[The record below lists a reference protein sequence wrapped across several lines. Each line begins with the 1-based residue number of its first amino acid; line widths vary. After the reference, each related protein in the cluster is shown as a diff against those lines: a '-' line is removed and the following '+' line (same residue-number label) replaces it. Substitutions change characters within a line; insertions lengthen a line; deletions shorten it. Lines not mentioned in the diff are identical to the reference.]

1 MKLSTYKFPAA
12 ILAISVALFLFLPY
26 ALVIAEDT
34 GEQTQEG
41 ASAQESTSEE
51 PTEEAEP
58 EGEPVDDTDGSQG
71 GEGNTEGGD
80 AVIVTG
86 DAEAGAETENEVNT
100 NTVETNPEPD
110 TEAETTEEGTEGSL
124 VEEVPPGGSGGNS
137 GDIDA
142 TVNLENDATAS
153 TTMNVDAG
161 TGDNVASTTSGVAAV
176 LTGDAFANANVI
188 NVVNSNIIN
197 SYGFLLLL
205 NLLFGQGIFDLR
217 DLDFPDFSGEGAGG
231 SSYGCSLEG
240 CDVDGVDLTVNASS
254 TAHISNDVVVRA
266 STGGNSATGDGGAY
280 IGTGDAYAGANV
292 INVANTNIVDSNY
305 LLIGINNFGDLN
317 SDIVFPG
324 FSFFEQFLNGFNLF
338 GGTNVTATNE
348 ADVNNNIGV
357 GAETGANTAN
367 GGEGGDAVIQT
378 GDAVSGTNVINTVN
392 TNLVGGSSFYLLLQ
406 VHGSWSGE
414 IFGLPEGISWA
425 QTEDG
430 IVLFSDP
437 DGDGTAGEGG
447 GSLDVNATNQAII
460 NNNISVYALT
470 GDNKADGGDA
480 EIITGNAY
488 AGANVFNLVNTNIV
502 GRNWIMAALNIF
514 GDWNGN
520 LAFGRPDLWVGGV
533 ADAPTPSSMSQ
544 GSPITYHFT
553 VSNLG
558 DSPATKVVLNSES
571 VGGLI
576 TFPDGLSWPIGT
588 LRPGESK
595 EVTYTGNLTIP
606 PPQGDTPLT
615 LITTATSR
623 ETEDN
628 LDNNTEEL
636 TVMASNHAPEAK
648 STRSS
653 VSNLTIQKTASASTV
668 AAPGTVDYTIVVKN
682 KGGAAFN
689 ALLVDTLKNAAGE
702 EIATQTWD
710 LEKIYPGEE
719 ITVTYTMTFEAG
731 TNPGMYVNEAQVLAK
746 NTPDGNGKKRSG
758 SANSPKAVSEVLV
771 LGGEVG
777 LCEKYLFEYIRVGA
791 QNDADEVTKLQLFLR
806 NYEDFADVEVT
817 GVYDE
822 ATVAAVHAFQE
833 KYADEVL
840 TPWGLSASTGY
851 VYYTTQRKI
860 NELYCRGEIAFD
872 LTPEQR
878 AEIERFRE
886 LIERR
891 QEEGLPLP
899 DPSEVGLVP
908 SQEPAVARKGDED
921 GMGGEEGVVPVSPEA
936 LMATPPQNAF
946 PGVSGIIKQN
956 FGLKI
961 LDLLNAFGD
970 VKSWILKAD
979 PKNHQ
984 SSR

>member
-1 MKLSTYKFPAA
+1 MNLSPLKLPVAV
-12 ILAISVALFLFLPY
+12 LAIVVAMFLFLPY

-34 GEQTQEG
+34 GEQSQEG
-41 ASAQESTSEE
+41 TPAEESTSEE
-51 PTEEAEP
+51 PVEEEAVPEEEP
-58 EGEPVDDTDGSQG
+58 LDDTDGSQG
-71 GEGNTEGGD
+71 GEDETDGGGV
-80 AVIVTG
+80 VIVTG
-86 DAEAGAETENEVNT
+86 DAEAGGDVQNEANT
-100 NTVETNPEPD
+100 NEVETNPEPD
-110 TEAETTEEGTEGSL
+110 TEETGDTETQPEGEVL
-124 VEEVPPGGSGGNS
+124 EETSQGGGGGGN
-137 GDIDA
+137 GPDVDA
-142 TVNLENDATAS
+142 EVNLENEAVAS

-161 TGDNVASTTSGVAAV
+161 TGENVASTTDGTALI
-176 LTGDAFANANVI
+176 LTGDAFAHANVI
-188 NVVNSNIIN
+188 NVINSNIVN

-217 DLDFPDFSGEGAGG
+217 DLDFPDFSHTPTE
-231 SSYGCSLEG
+231 STCSFSG
-240 CDVDGVDLTVNASS
+240 CDGADLTVNATS
-254 TAHISNDVVVRA
+254 TATISNDVVVRA
-266 STGGNSATGDGGAY
+266 STGDNTANGGGGAY

-292 INVANTNIVDSNY
+292 INLANTNIVDSNY

-324 FSFFEQFLNGFNLF
+324 ASFFEQFLGGFNLF
-338 GGTNVTATNE
+338 GGTDIAVSNQAE
-348 ADVNNNIGV
+348 VNNNLDV
-357 GAETGANTAN
+357 GAETGGNTAHAAD
-367 GGEGGDAVIQT
+367 GGDAVIAT
-378 GDAVSGTNVINTVN
+378 GDAVSGSNVINTVN
-392 TNLVGGSSFYLLLQ
+392 TNLLGGSSFYLLLQ

-414 IFGLPEGISWA
+414 IFGLPDGISWA

-447 GSLDVNATNQAII
+447 NSVNLNATNQALV
-460 NNNISVYALT
+460 NNNISVFALT
-470 GDNKADGGDA
+470 GENEANGGDA
-480 EIITGNAY
+480 MIGTGNAY

-520 LAFGRPDLWVGGV
+520 LAFGRPDLWIGGR
-533 ADAPTPSSMSQ
+533 AEAPSPSQMSK

-558 DSPATKVVLNSES
+558 DSPATNIILKNESLNSLVNLPE
-571 VGGLI
+571 
-576 TFPDGLSWPIGT
+576 GLSIPIGT
-588 LRPGESK
+588 LKPGESE
-595 EVTYTGNLTIP
+595 EVTVTGNMAID

-615 LITTATSR
+615 LLSSVVSR
-623 ETEDN
+623 ETDN
-628 LDNNTEEL
+628 NPDDNTEEL
-636 TVMASNHAPEAK
+636 TIMASNHAPEAK
-648 STRSS
+648 SNRSTS
-653 VSNLTIQKTASASTV
+653 MAKLTVEKSASASTV
-668 AAPGTVDYTIVVKN
+668 APGNSVDYTIVVKN
-682 KGGAAFN
+682 HGGAAFN

-702 EIATQTWD
+702 AIATQTWD
-710 LEKIYPGEE
+710 LGKIYSGEE

-731 TNPGMYVNEAQVLAK
+731 TDPGMYTNEAQVLAK
-746 NTPDGNGKKRSG
+746 NTSSGNGKNRSG
-758 SANSPKAVSEVLV
+758 SANSPSASTQVLV

-777 LCEKYLFEYIRVGA
+777 LCEKYLFEYIRLGA
-791 QNDADEVTKLQLFLR
+791 NNDPDEVTKLQLFLR
-806 NYEDFADVEVT
+806 NYEDVGSVEVT

-822 ATVAAVHAFQE
+822 ATVSAVRAFQE

-840 TPWGLSASTGY
+840 TPWGLSGSTGY

-872 LTPEQR
+872 LTGEQR

-899 DPSEVGLVP
+899 DTSEVGVLP
-908 SQEPAVARKGDED
+908 INDPAVARKGEED
-921 GMGGEEGVVPVSPEA
+921 GVGGEEGGVSPITPEA
-936 LMATPPQNAF
+936 LMATPPQHAI
-946 PGVSGIIKQN
+946 PGVSSLIKQN
-956 FGLKI
+956 FGLKL

-970 VKSWILKAD
+970 VKSWILKSD